1 MFEYIEG
8 QIIEKNPAFVVL
20 DSHGVGYYINISLTS
35 YTKLPDSGT
44 CKLFIHQVIREDA
57 HLLFGFYSRSE
68 REVFRNLISVSG
80 VGANTA
86 RMILSSL
93 EPDEIRGAI
102 EEGNVITLKSVKGIG
117 AKSAQRIIVDLKGKI
132 GKEGD
137 ASEILKAESN
147 TIREE
152 ALNALVTLGFPKRA
166 VEKVVDAVLS
176 DQKDLTV
183 EELVKAALKR
193 I

>member
-8 QIIEKNPAFVVL
+8 QIVEKNPAFVVL
-20 DSHGVGYYINISLTS
+20 DSHGVGYYINISLTT
-35 YTKLPDSGT
+35 YTRLPDSGT
-44 CKLFIHQVIREDA
+44 CKLYIHQVIREDA
-57 HLLFGFYSRSE
+57 HLLFGFFSPAE

-93 EPDEIRGAI
+93 EPDEIRRAI
-102 EEGNVITLKSVKGIG
+102 EEGNVIVLKSVKGIG

-132 GKEGD
+132 GKEAD